1 MCGRF
6 VLFSLDDYFNID
18 ESLVDIDPNYNV
30 APSQEIFV
38 IVRDNGKNILDKYH
52 WGLVPFWAK
61 DKKIGNRLINARME
75 TVAEKPAFRA
85 AFKYRRCLIPANG
98 FYEWKK
104 EDGGKQPY
112 FITTKP
118 DKPFAFAGLW
128 ETWDKED
135 TPYKSALI
143 ITTEASESIQP
154 LHNRMPVVLKKEFH
168 EKWLDPDLSNPLK
181 VLKDGMITDFQY
193 HPVSKGV
200 NKVEYNKKDCSNPI
214 KM

>member
-6 VLFSLDDYFNID
+6 VLFSLDGYFKID

-30 APSQEIFV
+30 APSQEIPV
-38 IVRDNGKNILDKYH
+38 IIRQDGKNILDGYH

-61 DKKIGNRLINARME
+61 DKKIGNRLINARLE

-85 AFKYRRCLIPANG
+85 AFKKRRCLIPANG

-128 ETWDKED
+128 EIWDKED
-135 TPYKSALI
+135 APYKSNLI

-154 LHNRMPVVLKKEFH
+154 LHSHMPVILKPDFY
-168 EKWLDPDLSNPLK
+168 EKWLDQNLEDPLK
-181 VLKDGMITDFQY
+181 VLKDGMILDFHY
-193 HPVSKGV
+193 HPVSKRV
-200 NKVEYNKKDCSNPI
+200 NKVGYNEHDCIEFN
-214 KM
+214 